1 MGKQKIKTENN
12 GGQKKIVKKMVHIIS
27 PTHKPLVSGPA
38 DSAIQ
43 AVKDPF
49 HYYKERGEKKE
60 IIGLLTEIIRY

>member
-1 MGKQKIKTENN
+1 
-12 GGQKKIVKKMVHIIS
+12 MVHIIS
-27 PTHKPLVSGPA
+27 PLHKPFAFGPT

-60 IIGLLTEIIRY
+60 IIGPLA